1 MEDDY
6 YPPRRN
12 GIAKV
17 VVAIV
22 VILASA
28 ILALGAEKRFHVLE
42 RVEAAFHGGPA
53 ETEADPRAAAF
64 LTDGERALVAGDL
77 DAAQTAF
84 DKASV
89 LTSGDARVALDLA
102 RVGAAKADIAWLK
115 LRLLSSDAIDE
126 ARVLRGQLMDHAAAS
141 MRSAQ
146 DALAAHA
153 DDPQAIAAKIDAM
166 RLAGQPDAARSS
178 VVAVFGKSTE
188 PEIAYVL
195 AALEMTQTPAPWP
208 SIVDRLRLAAG
219 SEWNPGRARSA
230 LVYALVRA
238 GDLPGARTE
247 MGRLEG
253 LARPYPCLPDLRALL
268 AASDLPALPAVA
280 VVTDAGAGDAG
291 RDAGGAKTGS
301 AAAGGNAPSY
311 LGPQGG
317 GSEEPGD
324 ITPQGSPLVAANQ
337 AMAVHDYGRAEQ
349 IYQGILTNNPNDSQ
363 ALSGLADIERARGDK
378 AAAINTYKRAV
389 AVNPSYLPA
398 LLGLADTQY
407 FAGDKAAAISGY
419 KNIED
424 HFPEGSYPEYVKA
437 RASGQ

>member
-6 YPPRRN
+6 YPPRRK
-12 GIAKV
+12 GFGRV

-22 VILASA
+22 VILAAA
-28 ILALGAEKRFHVLE
+28 ILALAAEKHFRVLE
-42 RVEAAFHGGPA
+42 RVEAAFRGGPA

-64 LTDGERALVAGDL
+64 LTEGERALVTGDL
-77 DAAQTAF
+77 DAAQSAF

-89 LTSGDARVALDLA
+89 LTNGDGRVALGLARVA
-102 RVGAAKADIAWLK
+102 AAKADIAWLK
-115 LRLLSSDAIDE
+115 LRLLSSDSADE
-126 ARVLRGQLMDHAAAS
+126 ARVLRGALTDHAAAS
-141 MRSAQ
+141 MRAAQ
-146 DALAAHA
+146 DALAANA
-153 DDPQAIAAKIDAM
+153 NDPQAIAAKIDAM
-166 RLAGQPDAARSS
+166 RLAGQADAARSF
-178 VVAVFGKSTE
+178 VVAVYGKSTE

-219 SEWNPGRARSA
+219 SEWDPGRARSA
-230 LVYALVRA
+230 LVYAMVRA
-238 GDLPGARTE
+238 GDLPGARSE

-268 AASDLPALPAVA
+268 VASEFPALPAA
-280 VVTDAGAGDAG
+280 VDMRDAGAAAG
-291 RDAGGAKTGS
+291 RDAGAAPKAGAVG
-301 AAAGGNAPSY
+301 AGGPSY

-317 GSEEPGD
+317 AAEEPGD

-337 AMAVHDYGRAEQ
+337 AMAVHEFARAEQ
-349 IYQGILTNNPNDSQ
+349 IYNGILTNNPNDSQ

-378 AAAINTYKRAV
+378 AAAISSYKRAV

-407 FAGDKAAAISGY
+407 LSGDKAAAVSGY

-424 HFPEGSYPEYVKA
+424 HFPEGSYPEYVRA